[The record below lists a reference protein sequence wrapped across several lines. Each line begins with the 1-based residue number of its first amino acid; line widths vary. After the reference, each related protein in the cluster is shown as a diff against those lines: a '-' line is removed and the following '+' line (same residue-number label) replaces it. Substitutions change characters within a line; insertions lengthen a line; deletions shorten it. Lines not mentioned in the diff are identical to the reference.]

1 MKVFLKENASG
12 NVTLIGLEMMV
23 VKITEDYKSLLD
35 H

>member
-1 MKVFLKENASG
+1 MKAFLKENVGG

>member
-12 NVTLIGLEMMV
+12 NVTLIGLETMV
-23 VKITEDYKSLLD
+23 VKITEDYKSLLY